1 MFILL
6 INSTFAFLDIIFF
19 LYDQKDSSLTYEFC
33 RVNARFGMGEDGNL
47 SGQPN
52 LAQGCGVFNQY
63 NNMSVEEA
71 NAIRCELQSIQ
82 QSLAVGEQEKT
93 ELMKNLA
100 CLKDDLTRLQHSDSS
115 LDVSSASAA
124 AYAAG
129 NNGDGQGEN
138 SSVPIDRFS
147 TASQTD
153 LSGEVRY
160 VSCSQILLYHFHS
173 FETLFSE

>member
-6 INSTFAFLDIIFF
+6 INSTFDIIFF

-160 VSCSQILLYHFHS
+160 VSCSRILLYHFHS
-173 FETLFSE
+173 FVETLFSE

>member
-1 MFILL
+1 MKYKTNLQ
-6 INSTFAFLDIIFF
+6 INHF
-19 LYDQKDSSLTYEFC
+19 
-33 RVNARFGMGEDGNL
+33 RVNARFGIVEDGNVVGQSHPAQT
-47 SGQPN
+47 SGGG
-52 LAQGCGVFNQY
+52 GCSAFNQY
-63 NNMSVEEA
+63 NNMTVEEA

-124 AYAAG
+124 AFAAG
-129 NNGDGQGEN
+129 NNGEGQGEAN
-138 SSVPIDRFS
+138 AVPLDRFS

-153 LSGEVRY
+153 LSGEV
-160 VSCSQILLYHFHS
+160 
-173 FETLFSE
+173 